1 MSPRFPARKLL
12 NYVIYTDMEIL
23 PIPTSRPIKDLTNM
37 TFSQHLNYCWFKEKH
52 TALVLGYVTRR
63 KQPNA
68 TDPVPPAEQQTHC
81 ATCPRVPEKDACT
94 RAIEG
99 LGTNAS
105 WKMKQASSWSFFS
118 QITMQTSLCSSHTP
132 EGFKNWDFTLKT
144 HQCLPSKLLDWFL
157 RKTVT
162 SWTDKHLPQSKIKL
176 QCSGRGRWQK
186 PLQSV
191 WSIAVEF

>member
-12 NYVIYTDMEIL
+12 NYVIYADMEIL
-23 PIPTSRPIKDLTNM
+23 PIPTSRPITSSYTQGRRVLEIFSGASKDLTNM
-37 TFSQHLNYCWFKEKH
+37 AFSQHLNYYWFKEKH

-105 WKMKQASSWSFFS
+105 WNKETSKLVKLFFFS
-118 QITMQTSLCSSHTP
+118 HITMQTSLCSSHTL

-176 QCSGRGRWQK
+176 
-186 PLQSV
+186 
-191 WSIAVEF
+191 